1 MKIKILNILQSS
13 QMRDFPKKY
22 NYHIVEKEIQD
33 KNKKFKDY
41 KSKNL
46 SQIYSDLIP
55 ISDQLHL

>member
-1 MKIKILNILQSS
+1 
-13 QMRDFPKKY
+13 MRDFPKKY